1 MNRVRRGPYG
11 RPRIEQQE
19 ISARDWF
26 RSFHEIAAFC
36 ERPQEENQWR
46 AASAQSGFVTASIGT
61 KRKSPPARTSCN
73 HRHRARRIWRKA
85 GCSDAPRHAWRQ
97 RLIADFMPPQIRLLG
112 AIIGRLAIS

>member
-61 KRKSPPARTSCN
+61 KRESAPLAPAVIIAIGPGVCGAMRGAPT
-73 HRHRARRIWRKA
+73 
-85 GCSDAPRHAWRQ
+85 PRHAPRQ
-97 RLIADFMPPQIRLLG
+97 RLIADSMPPQIRLLG